1 MTTRSSQSG
10 VQTGKASEQSM
21 ISSSVPISVTG
32 NSSPLPEVAVS
43 PLAAS
48 ALSHASFSGFPSGS
62 IGFTSHGVSDGRR
75 AAGGLSVSGSS
86 ASSSQLFP
94 LFTPSNQGTGKAG
107 RERSISATRDS
118 GTKEKDRDTEKNRER
133 EKENKRYGRKDW
145 DKRGKIIPSDASPNS
160 TSSLFPMEARDIE
173 ESLTKKMTPGRKKS
187 VTVDSGAEASPSDS
201 AAVQPV
207 GALSSK
213 GRLAKKGRPSE
224 KSTEVEEVEW
234 EKDKEKLNAPTQ
246 AGQMGKPPATTS
258 LDSVLD
264 HAEKQP
270 VTDRR
275 VAGLLRKAKAQLN
288 KIEKREVQSCDQPK
302 LPVCPVFCCSL
313 WFEICSQVVFLKCT
327 VCLSCAGSRE

>member
-32 NSSPLPEVAVS
+32 NSSPLPGVAVS

-48 ALSHASFSGFPSGS
+48 ALSQASFSGFPSGS
-62 IGFTSHGVSDGRR
+62 IGLTSHGVSDGRR

-94 LFTPSNQGTGKAG
+94 LFTPSNQGSGGGTGKAG
-107 RERSISATRDS
+107 RERSISATRDT
-118 GTKEKDRDTEKNRER
+118 GTKEKDRGTEKNRER
-133 EKENKRYGRKDW
+133 EKENKRDGRKDW
-145 DKRGKIIPSDASPNS
+145 DKRGKSLPSEASPNS

-173 ESLTKKMTPGRKKS
+173 ESLTKKRTPGRKKS
-187 VTVDSGAEASPSDS
+187 VTVDSGAEATPSDS
-201 AAVQPV
+201 AQVQPV
-207 GALSSK
+207 RALSSK

-224 KSTEVEEVEW
+224 KSIEAEGVER
-234 EKDKEKLNAPTQ
+234 EKDKEKLSAPTQ

-288 KIEKREVQSCDQPK
+288 KIENREVQPGDQPK
-302 LPVCPVFCCSL
+302 LPVCPGFCCPL
-313 WFEICSQVVFLKCT
+313 
-327 VCLSCAGSRE
+327 